1 MIFLAVSK
9 NFLSSHRTI
18 RDDIL
23 WILTF
28 SLMRLPLNIGDEER
42 GYEILD
48 EGLRLVS
55 PLLHPINKLVQGI
68 SLELGLL
75 IGLERRC
82 VINSVDHNIL

>member
-18 RDDIL
+18 RDEIL

-28 SLMRLPLNIGDEER
+28 SLMRLPLNIGGEER

-55 PLLHPINKLVQGI
+55 SLFHSINEIVQGVC
-68 SLELGLL
+68 LKLG
-75 IGLERRC
+75 IQVGLE
-82 VINSVDHNIL
+82 